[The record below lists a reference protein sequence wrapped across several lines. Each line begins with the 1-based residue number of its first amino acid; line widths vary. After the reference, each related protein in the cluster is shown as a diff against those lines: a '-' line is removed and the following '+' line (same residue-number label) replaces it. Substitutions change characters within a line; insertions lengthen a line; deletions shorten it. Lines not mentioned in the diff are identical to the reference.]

1 MSITQNKVVSM
12 SYVLTDKQGQVLD
25 QADKQQPFMYLHGH
39 QNIIPT
45 LEAALVD
52 KKVGDTLKVSIPAA
66 QAYGEHSAELVQPVP
81 REAFAGVP
89 DEHLVV
95 GSHLQAQTDEGVRV
109 VTIAAV
115 DDQNITIDGNH
126 PMAGLDLNFDVT
138 VVGIRDAS
146 PEEIAHGHVHT
157 PGMHAH

>member
-12 SYVLTDKQGQVLD
+12 SYVLKNNEGQVLD
-25 QADKQQPFMYLHGH
+25 QADEQQPFMYLHGS

-45 LEAALVD
+45 LEAALSG
-52 KKVGDTLKVSIPAA
+52 KNVGDTLQVSIPAE
-66 QAYGEHSAELVQPVP
+66 QAYGEHSQELVQPVP
-81 REAFAGVP
+81 RAAFAGVP
-89 DEHLVV
+89 AEHLVV
-95 GSHLQAQTDEGVRV
+95 GAHLQAQTDEGVRV

-115 DDQNITIDGNH
+115 DDQNITVDGNH
-126 PMAGLDLNFDVT
+126 PMAGIDLNFNVK
-138 VVGIRDAS
+138 VVAIRDAS

>member
-12 SYVLTDKQGQVLD
+12 SYVLKDNQGQVLD
-25 QADKQQPFMYLHGH
+25 QADEQQPFMYLHGS

-45 LEAALVD
+45 LEAALD
-52 KKVGDTLKVSIPAA
+52 GKTIGDTLQVSIPAA
-66 QAYGEHSAELVQPVP
+66 QAYGERTEELVQPVP
-81 REAFAGVP
+81 RAAFAGVP

-115 DDQNITIDGNH
+115 DDQNVTVDGNH
-126 PMAGLDLNFDVT
+126 PMAGLDLNFNVK
-138 VVGIRDAS
+138 VVAIRDAS